1 MLDKTEEQKLEK
13 AVEFYKFAVNSQK
26 IRFDFKSTD
35 SIYIYIYRPLN
46 KEDFPIP
53 NTRSMDNH
61 PDTHHLALPNPNLHG
76 AHSLRR

>member
-1 MLDKTEEQKLEK
+1 M
-13 AVEFYKFAVNSQK
+13 Y
-26 IRFDFKSTD
+26 
-35 SIYIYIYRPLN
+35 IYIYIYRPLN

-61 PDTHHLALPNPNLHG
+61 PDTHHLALPNTNLHG